1 MADLAAE
8 MARFEAELAG
18 VENGASAALPPP
30 PQLPNGAGA
39 PPPFMQV
46 RTTHAQPQ
54 TPRSWHPSILTR
66 V

>member
-18 VENGASAALPPP
+18 VGEGPSALPPP
-30 PQLPNGAGA
+30 PLQNGAA
-39 PPPFMQV
+39 MMQPPPFAQV
-46 RTTHAQPQ
+46 RCLQAAAAWL
-54 TPRSWHPSILTR
+54 S